1 MSVIRM
7 EDHEVAKRGNWKVWT
22 KRINDAWQ
30 KSAEAIIETG
40 RLLVNA
46 KEGPDSLPHGEFT
59 NMVQLKLNFGQSTAS
74 RLMLIAKNTQLSNHA
89 HVHTLPPSWGTLY
102 ELTKLPEPLLLEK
115 IKDGT
120 ITPKTERKE
129 IMELLAVSD
138 DGKAKTK
145 KSAAKPKS
153 KPETGPSTKD
163 AFVDELKQLSKAQ
176 QVDEIFSVMGQL
188 GLTFIDFGVSTL
200 NLRKGK

>member
-1 MSVIRM
+1 MNVIKLRG
-7 EDHEVAKRGNWKVWT
+7 DEVAKDGNWKTWVH
-22 KRINDAWQ
+22 RINGAWQ

-40 RLLVNA
+40 SLLIEA
-46 KEGPDSLPHGEFT
+46 KDDLKHGTFE
-59 NMVQLKLNFGQSTAS
+59 NMVRLELKFSPQTA
-74 RLMLIAKNTQLSNHA
+74 RMLMSIASNPTLSNRKHA
-89 HVHTLPPSWGTLY
+89 SDLPPSWYALY
-102 ELTKLPEPLLLEK
+102 QLTKLPEPLLLEK
-115 IKDGT
+115 INDGT

-138 DGKAKTK
+138 EKKAPK
-145 KSAAKPKS
+145 KKPTAKQKS
-153 KPETGPSTKD
+153 GPHIAPAKEL
-163 AFVDELKQLSKAQ
+163 FVAELKQLSKAQ